1 MNCTGTGNCNN
12 FNNNTALVF
21 PISPLQ
27 ANKVILCILAPGC
40 SCCRE
45 AVNVVPMSGS
55 ERVLEVHFL
64 HLIRVDYS
72 VPQPCSRQSHT
83 KGGPAPVCTG
93 ALWSEGSRISLHT
106 DRSKPACQPPHTL
119 SFHFSLIGFGVEGHV
134 WCVNMCTCLGACGV
148 VRWGGVCVWGVGLPL
163 PLNHG
168 GPWGS
173 YSHSGGCSWPPL
185 SLNQSAAFFA
195 PLLPT
200 LSPSLVALI
209 TLHVP
214 CPFNLATK
222 GRQAGEARN

>member
-1 MNCTGTGNCNN
+1 
-12 FNNNTALVF
+12 
-21 PISPLQ
+21 
-27 ANKVILCILAPGC
+27 
-40 SCCRE
+40 
-45 AVNVVPMSGS
+45 MSGS
-55 ERVLEVHFL
+55 QRTLEVHFL

-106 DRSKPACQPPHTL
+106 GRSKPACQPPHTL

-134 WCVNMCTCLGACGV
+134 WCVNMCMC
-148 VRWGGVCVWGVGLPL
+148 VCVRVVKWCVGESLPL

-168 GPWGS
+168 GPWGPPVTPA
-173 YSHSGGCSWPPL
+173 GAVDPL
-185 SLNQSAAFFA
+185 SPLTRVLPS
-195 PLLPT
+195 LLPSSPLS

-222 GRQAGEARN
+222 GRQAGEDKE

>member
-1 MNCTGTGNCNN
+1 
-12 FNNNTALVF
+12 
-21 PISPLQ
+21 
-27 ANKVILCILAPGC
+27 
-40 SCCRE
+40 
-45 AVNVVPMSGS
+45 MSGS
-55 ERVLEVHFL
+55 QRTLEVHFL

-106 DRSKPACQPPHTL
+106 GRSKPACQPPHTL

-134 WCVNMCTCLGACGV
+134 WCVNMCMCVCVFLCACGEV
-148 VRWGGVCVWGVGLPL
+148 VCGGEPPFALEPWWPL
-163 PLNHG
+163 RSP
-168 GPWGS
+168 
-173 YSHSGGCSWPPL
+173 SHSGGCSWPPL
-185 SLNQSAAFFA
+185 SLNQSATLST
-195 PLLPT
+195 PLLPS

-222 GRQAGEARN
+222 GRQAGEDRE